1 MRARYRWYI
10 VTVRCAW
17 VAGRS
22 AGLKDRVLPAE
33 ASVRMSPHYR
43 LPLKIPSTRDKDKAE
58 PMLPMPAVLP
68 FNADLLSIIRV
79 TTVNIYR
86 MQVGRDVANFQLWII
101 QYSVWNIIIYLYVLY
116 CLVII
121 DTSAALSIK
130 VIST

>member
-1 MRARYRWYI
+1 
-10 VTVRCAW
+10 
-17 VAGRS
+17 
-22 AGLKDRVLPAE
+22 
-33 ASVRMSPHYR
+33 
-43 LPLKIPSTRDKDKAE
+43 
-58 PMLPMPAVLP
+58 MLPMPAVLP